1 MVLRRRPARQRQG
14 PQLAFSSRNATEDFM
29 AMCDRINEYYPSK
42 IQKDG
47 WQWRIPFKTSAVE
60 IAEDLSK
67 AAIFAGLDDCLK
79 EIQAF
84 EADLKHKLEGCYSSA
99 SSDKVGF
106 AGLPPR
112 KPEKL
117 LPCFLLQWIHQNGR
131 QSLFLFPVPCSLVS
145 YTFPY
150 IIDTEL

>member
-1 MVLRRRPARQRQG
+1 MVLRRQPVRQRQG

-29 AMCDRINEYYPSK
+29 AMCDRINEHYPSK
-42 IQKDG
+42 IQKEG

-84 EADLKHKLEGCYSSA
+84 EADLKHKLEG
-99 SSDKVGF
+99 
-106 AGLPPR
+106 
-112 KPEKL
+112 
-117 LPCFLLQWIHQNGR
+117 
-131 QSLFLFPVPCSLVS
+131 
-145 YTFPY
+145 
-150 IIDTEL
+150 